1 MMRVIESLRGEMS
14 ALGELRGLAFCA
26 ISLERALP
34 NYFRFQVESKR
45 AGGGLLRYLLAKAWQ
60 RLEGGSWD
68 LPKSMMNECADAG
81 PDPEDLSSLYSLS
94 AIDAVTIASLLVD
107 FASSG
112 SVDALL
118 WIAQSRIDSAT
129 RLVEQLQSDP
139 DRSDEVHEG
148 DYEKASANA
157 MRIIQEDIRALL
169 IVSSATDVSTTA
181 LMRIAQVNA
190 SREPGNVT
198 WLSFG

>member
-1 MMRVIESLRGEMS
+1 MMRIIENLRDDMA

-34 NYFRFQVESKR
+34 NYFRFQVDSKR
-45 AGGGLLRYLLAKAWQ
+45 VGGGLLRYLLAKAWQ
-60 RLEGGSWD
+60 RLEGDRWD

-107 FASSG
+107 FGSSS

-118 WIAQSRIDSAT
+118 WIAQSRTDSAT

-139 DRSDEVHEG
+139 DRGHEVREG
-148 DYEKASANA
+148 DDERASLNA
-157 MRIIQEDIRALL
+157 MRVIQEDISALL
-169 IVSSATDVSTTA
+169 AVSSAEDVRTTA
-181 LMRIAQVNA
+181 LTRIAQVNA
-190 SREPGNVT
+190 IREHGNVI
-198 WLSFG
+198 WLSFW